1 MGRPKMSSSFS
12 QSIATVELPALGG
25 TLRFGTRAERNTYVE
40 DASTDT
46 DTGGIHTMARDDNQI
61 TSAVKALSSGMAE
74 ISAEHLDDVLVA
86 GATALT
92 DLDNVIND
100 LHAAREYLQ
109 AETERLW
116 HAHARYANLAKAASD
131 SAKSI
136 ADSMGKWR
144 NSELLSMPSSPYSP
158 KAWESPRKTL
168 DG

>member
-25 TLRFGTRAERNTYVE
+25 TLRFGTPAERNTYVE
-40 DASTDT
+40 DASTDA

-74 ISAEHLDDVLVA
+74 MSAEHLDDGLVA

-100 LHAAREYLQ
+100 LHAARKYLQ
-109 AETERLW
+109 AEPERLG
-116 HAHARYANLAKAASD
+116 HPHARYATWAKAAQAPAKGIGD
-131 SAKSI
+131 SRVK
-136 ADSMGKWR
+136 GR
-144 NSELLSMPSSPYSP
+144 N
-158 KAWESPRKTL
+158 
-168 DG
+168 